1 MCRFVYNLGLEQ
13 KATWGR
19 EHRLGYVAQAADLT
33 KLRAEFDRVW
43 AVYVSCRQQALRDF
57 DRAFG
62 NFFTGRASFPQ
73 PRRRGV
79 DDSFRFPGREVA
91 VKPLNGKWSA
101 VRLPKIGWVKFRDTR
116 PMRGDLKNV
125 SDRLD
130 ASGWYVAFTYEIA
143 HDAPAPGSGVV
154 GIDRG
159 VVTTLVLSPGDMLIM
174 PRSLGRIEA
183 CKRNAQRILARR
195 KRRSN

>member
-1 MCRFVYNLGLEQ
+1 VCRFVYNLGLEQ

-91 VKPLNGKWSA
+91 VK
-101 VRLPKIGWVKFRDTR
+101 
-116 PMRGDLKNV
+116 
-125 SDRLD
+125 
-130 ASGWYVAFTYEIA
+130 
-143 HDAPAPGSGVV
+143 
-154 GIDRG
+154 
-159 VVTTLVLSPGDMLIM
+159 TLE
-174 PRSLGRIEA
+174 R
-183 CKRNAQRILARR
+183 
-195 KRRSN
+195 